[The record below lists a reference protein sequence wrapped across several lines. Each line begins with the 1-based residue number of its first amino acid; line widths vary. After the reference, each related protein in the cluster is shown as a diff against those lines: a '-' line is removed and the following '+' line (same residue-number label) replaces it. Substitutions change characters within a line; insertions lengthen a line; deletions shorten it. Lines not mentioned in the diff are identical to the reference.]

1 MAKYSELFKIRTND
15 LDTFDR
21 VKPYVYLDCFQDV
34 AGHHAD
40 ILGVG
45 YEACKKENV
54 AWVLMKN
61 RIEIINT
68 PLPYEEVEVITW
80 PSSRSRIDYGRDYM
94 MVSKTGEVYAKAT
107 SQWVFADM
115 TTHKL
120 LRTTALSFPEE
131 VDETPLFEG
140 KIEKID
146 IDDLVCE
153 RVVHTHK
160 ITNSDLDHYGH
171 TNNARYVVMIFDA
184 LPNNKDKLIKSIVIN
199 YLQEAHLG
207 EVVDLYL
214 EEKAGYIIGCG
225 KVKAD
230 GRLSF
235 TFKLT
240 F

>member
-15 LDTFDR
+15 LDTYDR

-80 PSSRSRIDYGRDYM
+80 PSSRSRIDYGRDYL

-131 VDETPLFEG
+131 VDEAPLFEG

-153 RVVHTHK
+153 RIVHTHK

>member
-1 MAKYSELFKIRTND
+1 MSRYSELFKIRTND

-21 VKPYVYLDCFQDV
+21 VKPYVYLDFFQDV

-45 YEACKKENV
+45 YEACKKENI

-61 RIEIINT
+61 RLEVIKS
-68 PLPYEEVEVITW
+68 PSPYEEVEVITW

-94 MVSKTGEVYAKAT
+94 MISKTGEVYAKAT
-107 SQWVFADM
+107 SQWVFANM

-120 LRTTALSFPEE
+120 LRSTALSFPEGVE
-131 VDETPLFEG
+131 ENPLFEG
-140 KIEKID
+140 KIEKVD
-146 IDDLVCE
+146 IDELVCNNII
-153 RVVHTHK
+153 HSHK

-171 TNNARYVVMIFDA
+171 TNNARYAVMIFDA
-184 LPNNKDKLIKSIVIN
+184 LPNREDKLIKYIVIN

-214 EEKAGYIIGCG
+214 EEKNGYVIGCG
-225 KVKAD
+225 KVRED

-235 TFKLT
+235 TFKLS

>member
-1 MAKYSELFKIRTND
+1 MAKYRELFKIRTND
-15 LDTFDR
+15 LDTYDR

-61 RIEIINT
+61 KIEIINT
-68 PLPYEEVEVITW
+68 PSPYEEVEVITW

-115 TTHKL
+115 ITHKI

-131 VDETPLFEG
+131 VDENPLFEG
-140 KIEKID
+140 KIEKVD
-146 IDDLVCE
+146 IDELVCNNII
-153 RVVHTHK
+153 HSHK

-184 LPNNKDKLIKSIVIN
+184 LPNREDKLIKSIVIN

-207 EVVDLYL
+207 ELVDIYL
-214 EEKAGYIIGCG
+214 EEKDDYIIGCG
-225 KVKAD
+225 KVRED

-235 TFKLT
+235 TFKLS